1 MFYFLKNGAADGCFI
16 FTRLLSIDAP
26 MDLQFRGA
34 EVRIFLIKFIC
45 FDEKKSLLVDA
56 CLFLLEWPLDFFQI
70 AKNADSFRLLDLATR
85 D

>member
-1 MFYFLKNGAADGCFI
+1 MHQWTCSFVERKFEF
-16 FTRLLSIDAP
+16 
-26 MDLQFRGA
+26 
-34 EVRIFLIKFIC
+34 FLIKFIC

-56 CLFLLEWPLDFFQI
+56 CLFLLEWPLNFFQI